1 MAMRQIEMPD
11 GTVQITGNNPV
22 LSGYLTIF
30 NGIRGNFPF
39 IEAITSLCGFCDEV
53 IVMDG
58 ESDDGTVR
66 AIQMLAKNYPQI
78 RLLQSKY
85 DPTFPLMDGAQKQL
99 ARMACTGR
107 VVFQLDADEVV
118 HETGWQYL
126 KDMALQMKPEHNVI
140 CLPILNCHG
149 KADRGNCDRG
159 ATPWKWRMSWNE
171 RHWGHGVQIDSRRV
185 NAEGVPYSAYTDG
198 CEWIDFNTGQF
209 VPQNGWVMPV
219 RPDPIQMS
227 VQMENACR
235 TIPVVWH
242 VGGADLLG
250 KAKRFHSFWKGQ
262 WKVLRQT
269 DDSAEGKTWG
279 TDLDMEN
286 PTEEDFQK
294 AVDNFLAKSV
304 TYKIWMPPPQLLLP
318 WLGKVGAI

>member
-1 MAMRQIEMPD
+1 
-11 GTVQITGNNPV
+11 
-22 LSGYLTIF
+22 
-30 NGIRGNFPF
+30 
-39 IEAITSLCGFCDEV
+39 
-53 IVMDG
+53 
-58 ESDDGTVR
+58 
-66 AIQMLAKNYPQI
+66 
-78 RLLQSKY
+78 
-85 DPTFPLMDGAQKQL
+85 
-99 ARMACTGR
+99 
-107 VVFQLDADEVV
+107 
-118 HETGWQYL
+118 
-126 KDMALQMKPEHNVI
+126 
-140 CLPILNCHG
+140 
-149 KADRGNCDRG
+149 
-159 ATPWKWRMSWNE
+159 
-171 RHWGHGVQIDSRRV
+171 
-185 NAEGVPYSAYTDG
+185 
-198 CEWIDFNTGQF
+198 
-209 VPQNGWVMPV
+209 
-219 RPDPIQMS
+219 MS